1 MQGANSDNVNNTE
14 TSQAPGEYPGVHADY
29 STRQVV
35 KDSTDSMQ
43 DSQKVSGFP
52 PFLIYERERACK

>member
-1 MQGANSDNVNNTE
+1 MQGANSGNVNNTE

-35 KDSTDSMQ
+35 KDSIDSMQ
-43 DSQKVSGFP
+43 DSQKVSGSVM
-52 PFLIYERERACK
+52 